1 MSEIDPAG
9 LWAVIAGMTAVTY
22 IPRALPLLA
31 LRTDRLPSRLV
42 RMLRNVPFAV
52 LGALIFPG
60 ILDVGSHIMYG
71 IIGGLVAAAL
81 ALLDIHLVLA
91 VAGAIAAVTLS
102 VQLF

>member
-1 MSEIDPAG
+1 MNKMDPVI

-60 ILDVGSHIMYG
+60 ILDVGSHVIYG
-71 IIGGLVAAAL
+71 IIGGLVAAGL
-81 ALLDIHLVLA
+81 ALINIHLVLV

-102 VQLF
+102 VQIF